1 MIKKNVIIE
10 TPAYQEADIEALKRT
25 LQWCKKQKTD
35 KSPKPT
41 RKFNHFKRLG
51 PLTPRPWAPI
61 SLKNDGFGK

>member
-35 KSPKPT
+35 KKSIYLLK
-41 RKFNHFKRLG
+41 KR
-51 PLTPRPWAPI
+51 I
-61 SLKNDGFGK
+61 NFLKQEINFMYG